1 MSVIS
6 SNRTQ
11 PATATR
17 SRRTFEVGKL
27 PGFGIWT
34 FFVFAYLYAPLLVLV
49 VFSFNNSRTVTIW
62 NGFSFAWYQQVF
74 QSEGIRRAATTSL
87 TVASIAT
94 VVATTIATLA
104 ALALVRGG
112 AFRGKRVVMATLMS
126 PLMVP
131 EIVTAVATLA
141 LFATLSVSLGVGKVI
156 LAHCVFCI
164 PFAYLP
170 IQARLQSM
178 DTTLEQAARDLYAN
192 DWRTFRR
199 ITLPLMV
206 PGIVSGAMLAFIISM
221 DDFIIT
227 LFIAEAGTT
236 TLPLYIYG
244 MVRTGVTPEVNAI
257 SSIVLAI
264 SVIFVVSSWLIGRHN
279 A

>member
-1 MSVIS
+1 VIS
-6 SNRTQ
+6 TKASRQ
-11 PATATR
+11 KAPAR
-17 SRRTFEVGKL
+17 SRQRFEVGKL
-27 PGFGIWT
+27 PGFGLWT
-34 FFVFAYLYAPLLVLV
+34 FFVFAYLYAPLLVLI
-49 VFSFNNSRTVTIW
+49 VFSFNANRTVTVW
-62 NGFSFAWYQQVF
+62 GGFSFDWYRQVF
-74 QSEGIRRAATTSL
+74 ENEGIRRAAVTSL

-94 VVATTIATLA
+94 IVATVIATLA
-104 ALALVRGG
+104 ALALVRSG
-112 AFRGKRVVMATLMS
+112 AFRGKRLVMATLMS

-199 ITLPLMV
+199 ITLPLMI
-206 PGIVSGAMLAFIISM
+206 PGIISGAMLAFIISM

-264 SVIFVVSSWLIGRHN
+264 SIIFVVSSLLIGRRN

>member
-1 MSVIS
+1 MSVVS
-6 SNRTQ
+6 TRTTQ
-11 PATATR
+11 RQAPTR
-17 SRRTFEVGKL
+17 QRRPFTVGKL

-34 FFVFAYLYAPLLVLV
+34 FVVFAYLYAPLLVLV
-49 VFSFNNSRTVTIW
+49 VFSFNSNRTVTIW
-62 NGFSFAWYQQVF
+62 GGFSLDWYRQVF
-74 QSEGIRRAATTSL
+74 TNEGIRRAAVTSL

-94 VVATTIATLA
+94 VVATIIATLA
-104 ALALVRGG
+104 ALALVRSG

-141 LFATLSVSLGVGKVI
+141 LFATVSVSLGVGRVI

-199 ITLPLMV
+199 ITLPLML
-206 PGIVSGAMLAFIISM
+206 PGVISGAMLAFIISM

-244 MVRTGVTPEVNAI
+244 MVRTGVTPEVNAV
-257 SSIVLAI
+257 SSLVLAVSIV
-264 SVIFVVSSWLIGRHN
+264 FVVSSLLIGRRN

>member
-6 SNRTQ
+6 TKASRQ
-11 PATATR
+11 KAPAR
-17 SRRTFEVGKL
+17 SRQRFEVGKL
-27 PGFGIWT
+27 PGFGLWT
-34 FFVFAYLYAPLLVLV
+34 FFVFAYLYAPLLVLI
-49 VFSFNNSRTVTIW
+49 VFSFNANRTVTVW
-62 NGFSFAWYQQVF
+62 GGFSFDWYRQVF
-74 QSEGIRRAATTSL
+74 ENEGIRRAAVTSL

-94 VVATTIATLA
+94 IVATVIATLA
-104 ALALVRGG
+104 ALALVRSG
-112 AFRGKRVVMATLMS
+112 AFRGKRLVMATLMS

-199 ITLPLMV
+199 ITLPLMI
-206 PGIVSGAMLAFIISM
+206 PGIISGAMLAFIISM

-264 SVIFVVSSWLIGRHN
+264 SIIFVVSSLLIGRRN